1 MHLQTPIFQRTLN
14 AAIHCTGIGLH
25 KGEAAALVLR
35 PAPVDTGIL
44 FRRLG
49 GPNGPV
55 EIPAHWENSAETAL
69 CTVLRHGGTEI
80 LTIEHLMAALAGCGI
95 DNCVVEVKGAEV
107 PIMDGSADKFV
118 FLIECAGIVEQ
129 PAARRSIRVLKRVR
143 VESGGAWAEALPGE
157 EFAIEFEIEF
167 PGAVIGRQTA
177 GLVIDPA
184 SFKRELARARTFGF
198 RKDAERLH
206 AAGRALG
213 ASLENTVV
221 LDGDTVMNEEGLRF
235 PDEFVRHKMLDAVGD
250 LALAGAALIGRFRF
264 SRSSHALTRRLLA
277 ALFADPSAWAET
289 GDSAGEWAE
298 PERARA

>member
-1 MHLQTPIFQRTLN
+1 
-14 AAIHCTGIGLH
+14 
-25 KGEAAALVLR
+25 
-35 PAPVDTGIL
+35 
-44 FRRLG
+44 
-49 GPNGPV
+49 
-55 EIPAHWENSAETAL
+55 
-69 CTVLRHGGTEI
+69 
-80 LTIEHLMAALAGCGI
+80 
-95 DNCVVEVKGAEV
+95 
-107 PIMDGSADKFV
+107 
-118 FLIECAGIVEQ
+118 
-129 PAARRSIRVLKRVR
+129 
-143 VESGGAWAEALPGE
+143 
-157 EFAIEFEIEF
+157 
-167 PGAVIGRQTA
+167 
-177 GLVIDPA
+177 VIDPA